1 MAKAACGAG
10 FSEMAEYYQNSPDS
24 DIILLHIKEVRELY
38 RRNIKNSGQI
48 HTMLDLAKNHD
59 ILRTL

>member
-1 MAKAACGAG
+1 MAKAGCGAG
-10 FSEMAEYYQNSPDS
+10 FSEMAEYYQNSPNG
-24 DIILLHIKEVRELY
+24 DIILLHIKEVRGLY